1 MRISRSPF
9 LPTALAFAF
18 VLIASPAKAAQTT
31 LVPARIT
38 QAVDDGNRVTL
49 RGNVHPLARS
59 ENDRGLAPDSQPIRR
74 ILLLLQRAPE
84 QEVALR
90 KLMDEQQTKS
100 SPNYHHWLTPEQL
113 GQQFGPADAD
123 IQVVNDWLTRQGFQV
138 NRVTA
143 GRTAIEFSG
152 TAGMVRQSLHA
163 EIHKYVVNG
172 EQHWANTSDPQI
184 PAALAPVVAGF
195 ASLNNFPRKPLSHR
209 LGAFSRSKVTGEVRP
224 LFTFPPS
231 NPSHYAVGPGDFAT
245 IYNVLPLWNAG
256 PPIDGTGQTIA
267 IVGDSNINIQDVR
280 DFRSMFGL
288 PALTANQLQI
298 ILDGPDPGNLGGNEE
313 GEADLDVEWAGGVA
327 RGATIDLVVSETTES
342 TQGTDLSALYII
354 DNNLAP
360 VLSVSFGQ
368 CEAELGSGGNAF
380 YNAMW
385 EQAAAQGITVL
396 VASGDSGSAT
406 CDAFATETAAQAG
419 LAVSGVASTPFN
431 VAVGGTDFDDAGN
444 QSQFW
449 GSTNS
454 SPLQNSALSYI
465 PETTWNDS
473 CAQAGLAGCA
483 GVTASTRNL
492 VGGGGGPSSCINPSG
507 SFPSFTCGAVNGIT
521 GYARPPWQ
529 TGGGVPADN
538 ARDIPDVSLFAA
550 DGKNG
555 SFYIMCQSDAI
566 TGSATSC
573 NLISPFTN
581 FVGVGGTSVSTPA
594 FAGIMAL
601 VNQKTGQRQGNAN
614 YVLYK
619 LAAQSGVSCA
629 SNAAMAAGAN
639 ASTCI
644 FYDTVTGN
652 NSVACKGGTPNCSAT
667 TSGTTGILVTG
678 TAPSQIPTWTTNAG
692 YDLATGLGS
701 VNAANLVSKWS
712 SVGFSGTTTTLAPIS
727 TPITHGQS
735 VNVTIN
741 VTSGSGTPT
750 GTVSL
755 LGSQPSGIAS
765 FQLTGGSFSG
775 TTTFLPGGTYN
786 VTAHYAGDGNF
797 GASDSSPIQVTV
809 NKENSQTQVGVVT
822 FDLNTG
828 QVISANATS
837 FAYGSPYVVRANVL
851 NSTGNACAPQAGPGA
866 PQFFPVS
873 GCPTGTVTIT
883 ANGSPLPNQ
892 NLPSSSLFLLNSQGY
907 TEDLPV
913 QFPGGPYSLAATYSG
928 DNSFNA
934 SGPTTDSIT
943 VTPAATATSL
953 TASASTVQTGASVT
967 LTAVVNTQS
976 NGAAPTGTVQFLNA
990 GVPLSGTVTYTPTP
1004 SVTSFASLQAV
1015 LTTTFS
1021 ATATI
1026 TAHYNS
1032 GDLNYAGSTS
1042 TATTVTVTAAQADFT
1057 FTANPASFSISSP
1070 GQSGT
1075 TTLTVSPTNGFTGT
1089 VSFTCA
1095 VPIAMSETTC
1105 TLAPTSVTTT
1115 GTTTLTVTTTAP
1127 HAATGFYNGPG
1138 WFIGGCLAIIICL
1151 FLLRIPAK
1159 RRRWRMAFGL
1169 ACVVMMAAGI
1179 IACGGGG
1186 SSSPPPTTD
1195 PGTPVGTYTVTVTA
1209 TSGGLSHTANVTVTV
1224 L

>member
-9 LPTALAFAF
+9 LPTGLAFAF
-18 VLIASPAKAAQTT
+18 ILFIPPAKASQTT
-31 LVPARIT
+31 RAPARIT
-38 QAVDDGNRVTL
+38 QAVDDENRVTL
-49 RGNVHPLARS
+49 RGNIHPLARS
-59 ENDRGLAPDSQPIRR
+59 EYDRGLAPDNQPVRR

-84 QEVALR
+84 QELALR
-90 KLMDEQQTKS
+90 KLLDEQQTKS

-123 IQVVNDWLTRQGFQV
+123 IQAVNDWLIRQGFEV

-152 TAGMVRQSLHA
+152 TAGIVRQSLHA

-172 EQHWANTSDPQI
+172 EEHWANAGDPQI

-209 LGAFSRSKVTGEVRP
+209 LGTFSRSKITGEIKP
-224 LFTFPPS
+224 LFTFGSSPTK
-231 NPSHYAVGPGDFAT
+231 YAVGPGDFAT
-245 IYNVLPLWNAG
+245 IYNV
-256 PPIDGTGQTIA
+256 PPPTATTDGSGQTIA

-280 DFRSMFGL
+280 DFRTMFGL
-288 PALTANQLQI
+288 PTNDPHV

-313 GEADLDVEWAGGVA
+313 GEADLDVEWAGAVA

-360 VLSVSFGQ
+360 VMSVSFGQ

-396 VASGDSGSAT
+396 VASGDSGSAG
-406 CDAFATETAAQAG
+406 CDAFTNEKTAQAG
-419 LAVSGVASTPFN
+419 LSVSGVASTPFN

-449 GSTNS
+449 SPTNS
-454 SPLQNSALSYI
+454 SLLQNSALSYI
-465 PETTWNDS
+465 PEITWNDS
-473 CAQAGLAGCA
+473 CAQTGLTGCA
-483 GVTASTRNL
+483 SVASRTRNL
-492 VGGGGGPSSCINPSG
+492 VGGGGGPSNCINPSG
-507 SFPSFTCGAVNGIT
+507 SFPSFTCGAVNSIT
-521 GYARPPWQ
+521 GYARPLWQ
-529 TGGGVPADN
+529 RGTGVPADN

-566 TGSATSC
+566 TGSSTSC
-573 NLISPFTN
+573 NLSPPFTN

-619 LAAQSGVSCA
+619 LAAQSGASCA
-629 SNAAMAAGAN
+629 SNATMAAGAN
-639 ASTCI
+639 TSACI

-652 NSVACKGGTPNCSAT
+652 NSVACAGGSPNCSST
-667 TSGTTGILVTG
+667 TSGQIGNLVTG
-678 TAPSQIPTWTTNAG
+678 TATSQLAAWTTTAG
-692 YDLATGLGS
+692 FDLATGLGS
-701 VNAANLVSKWS
+701 VNAANLVSKWAS
-712 SVGFSGTTTTLAPIS
+712 FGFSPTTTTLANLSP
-727 TPITHGQS
+727 TTITHGQS

-741 VTSGSGTPT
+741 VSSTSPGTST

-755 LGSQPSGIAS
+755 LGSQPSGVAS
-765 FQLTGGSFSG
+765 FTLNNGTAFG

-786 VTAHYAGDGNF
+786 VTAHYPGDGSF
-797 GASDSSPIQVTV
+797 GASDSSPVQVTV
-809 NKENSQTQVGVVT
+809 NKESSQTQLGLVT
-822 FDLNTG
+822 FDLNGNVT
-828 QVISANATS
+828 STTATTA
-837 FAYGSPYVVRANVL
+837 AYGSPYVLRVNVT
-851 NSTGNACAPQAGPGA
+851 NSTGQQCASN
-866 PQFFPVS
+866 PVP
-873 GCPTGTVTIT
+873 CPTGTVTLT
-883 ANGSPLPNQ
+883 DNGQALDGGT
-892 NLPSSSLFLLNSQGY
+892 FGLNSQGHL
-907 TEDLPV
+907 EDQPIQLT
-913 QFPGGPYSLAATYSG
+913 GGLHSVVATYSG
-928 DNSFNA
+928 DNSYM
-934 SGPTTDSIT
+934 SPSQPTTDMIAI
-943 VTPAATATSL
+943 TPAVTTTSL
-953 TASASTVQTGASVT
+953 TTNASTVQSGASVT

-990 GVPLSGTVTYTPTP
+990 STPIPGTVAYTGTP
-1004 SVTSFASLQAV
+1004 FSTTTGAFASLQAV

-1026 TAHYNS
+1026 TAQYNS
-1032 GDLNYAGSTS
+1032 GDANYAGSTS
-1042 TATTVTVTAAQADFT
+1042 TAATVTVTTAPPDFT
-1057 FTANPASFSISSP
+1057 FTASPTVFTISSQ

-1075 TTLTVSPTNGFTGT
+1075 STLTVSPTNGFTGT

-1095 VPIAMSETTC
+1095 VPAAMSEATC
-1105 TLAPTSVTTT
+1105 SLAPASVTTT

-1127 HAATGFYNGPG
+1127 HAATVFFHGPG
-1138 WFIGGCLAIIICL
+1138 WFVGGCAAIIICL
-1151 FLLRIPAK
+1151 LLLSIPAK
-1159 RRRWRMAFGL
+1159 RRQWKTALGL
-1169 ACVVMMAAGI
+1169 ASVVILAAGI
-1179 IACGGGG
+1179 IACGGGS

-1195 PGTPVGTYTVTVTA
+1195 PGTPVGTYIVTVTA
-1209 TSGGLSHTANVTVTV
+1209 TSGSLSHTSNVSVTV

>member
-9 LPTALAFAF
+9 LPTALAFAL

-31 LVPARIT
+31 RVPARIT
-38 QAVDDGNRVTL
+38 QAVDDQNRVTL
-49 RGNVHPLARS
+49 RGNIHPLARS

-84 QEVALR
+84 QELALR
-90 KLMDEQQTKS
+90 KLLDEQQTKS
-100 SPNYHHWLTPEQL
+100 SPNYHQWLTPEQL
-113 GQQFGPADAD
+113 GEQFGPADSD
-123 IQVVNDWLTRQGFQV
+123 IQVVSDWLTRQGFEV

-172 EQHWANTSDPQI
+172 EEHWANANDPQI

-209 LGAFSRSKVTGEVRP
+209 LGTFSRSKVTGEVRP

-256 PPIDGTGQTIA
+256 LPIDGTGQTIA

-288 PALTANQLQI
+288 PAKDPVI
-298 ILDGPDPGNLGGNEE
+298 VLDGPDPGNLGGNEE

-396 VASGDSGSAT
+396 VASGDSGSAA
-406 CDAFATETAAQAG
+406 CDAFTTETAAQAG

-431 VAVGGTDFDDAGN
+431 IAVGGTDFDDAGS
-444 QSQFW
+444 QSNYFN
-449 GSTNS
+449 STNS

-473 CAQAGLAGCA
+473 CAQAGLTGCN
-483 GVTASTRNL
+483 GVAATTRNL

-507 SFPSFTCGAVNGIT
+507 SFPSFTCAPVTGSSIT

-529 TGGGVPADN
+529 TGAGVPADN

-555 SFYIMCQSDAI
+555 SFYIMCQSDTK
-566 TGSATSC
+566 TGSSTSC
-573 NLISPFTN
+573 NLSSPFTN

-594 FAGIMAL
+594 FAGILAM

-619 LAAQSGVSCA
+619 LAAQSGASCA
-629 SNAAMAAGAN
+629 SNVAMAAGAN
-639 ASTCI
+639 ASMCI

-652 NSVACKGGTPNCSAT
+652 NSVACKVGTPNCST
-667 TSGTTGILVTG
+667 PTSGTTGILVTG
-678 TAPSQIPTWTTNAG
+678 TAPSQTPAWTTTAG
-692 YDLATGLGS
+692 YDLASGLGT
-701 VNAANLVSKWS
+701 VNAANLVNNWHLVS
-712 SVGFSGTTTTLAPIS
+712 FTPTTTTLANLSP
-727 TPITHGQS
+727 TTITHGQS

-741 VTSGSGTPT
+741 VTSGAGTPT
-750 GTVSL
+750 GAVSL
-755 LGSQPSGIAS
+755 VGSQPSGIGS
-765 FQLTGGSFSG
+765 FQLTNGSFSG
-775 TTTFLPGGTYN
+775 TTVFLPGGTYN

-797 GASDSSPIQVTV
+797 GASDSSPVQVTV
-809 NKENSQTQVGVVT
+809 NKESSQTQVGVVT

-828 QVISANATS
+828 QVTSANATS
-837 FAYGSPYVVRANVL
+837 FAYGSPYIVRANVL
-851 NSTGNACAPQAGPGA
+851 NSAGNTCAPQVGLGA

-892 NLPSSSLFLLNSQGY
+892 NLPSSSLFPLNSQGY

-913 QFPGGPYSLAATYSG
+913 QFPGGSYSLAATYSG

-976 NGAAPTGTVQFLNA
+976 NGAAPTGTVQFLNGGTPVA
-990 GVPLSGTVTYTPTP
+990 GNPAYTPTP
-1004 SVTSFASLQAV
+1004 STTSFASLQAV

-1026 TAHYNS
+1026 TAQYNS
-1032 GDLNYAGSTS
+1032 GDANYAGSTS
-1042 TATTVTVTAAQADFT
+1042 TATTV
-1057 FTANPASFSISSP
+1057 
-1070 GQSGT
+1070 
-1075 TTLTVSPTNGFTGT
+1075 
-1089 VSFTCA
+1089 
-1095 VPIAMSETTC
+1095 
-1105 TLAPTSVTTT
+1105 
-1115 GTTTLTVTTTAP
+1115 
-1127 HAATGFYNGPG
+1127 
-1138 WFIGGCLAIIICL
+1138 
-1151 FLLRIPAK
+1151 
-1159 RRRWRMAFGL
+1159 
-1169 ACVVMMAAGI
+1169 
-1179 IACGGGG
+1179 
-1186 SSSPPPTTD
+1186 
-1195 PGTPVGTYTVTVTA
+1195 
-1209 TSGGLSHTANVTVTV
+1209 
-1224 L
+1224 

>member
-1 MRISRSPF
+1 MRISRPLF

-18 VLIASPAKAAQTT
+18 VLIFLPAKASQTT
-31 LVPARIT
+31 RVPARIT

-49 RGNVHPLARS
+49 RGNIHPLARS
-59 ENDRGLAPDSQPIRR
+59 EYDRGLAPDSQPVRR

-84 QEVALR
+84 QELALR
-90 KLMDEQQTKS
+90 KLLDEQQTKS
-100 SPNYHHWLTPEQL
+100 SPNYHHWLTPEQM

-123 IQVVNDWLTRQGFQV
+123 IQAVNDWLTRQGFQV
-138 NRVTA
+138 SRVTA

-172 EQHWANTSDPQI
+172 EEHWANAGDPQI

-209 LGAFSRSKVTGEVRP
+209 LGTFPRSKITGEIKP
-224 LFTFPPS
+224 LFTFGSSPTQ
-231 NPSHYAVGPGDFAT
+231 YGLGPGDFAT
-245 IYNVLPLWNAG
+245 IYNVLPLWQAG
-256 PPIDGTGQTIA
+256 TDGTGQTIA

-280 DFRSMFGL
+280 DFRQMFGL
-288 PALTANQLQI
+288 PTNDPHV
-298 ILDGPDPGNLGGNEE
+298 ILDGPDPGLNPFTE
-313 GEADLDVEWAGGVA
+313 GEADLDVEWAGAVA

-360 VLSVSFGQ
+360 VMSVSFGQ

-396 VASGDSGSAT
+396 VASGDSGSAA
-406 CDAFATETAAQAG
+406 CDAFTNEKTAQAG
-419 LAVSGVASTPFN
+419 LSVSGVASTPFN

-449 GSTNS
+449 SPTNS

-465 PETTWNDS
+465 PEITWNDS
-473 CAQAGLAGCA
+473 CAQAGLTGCT

-492 VGGGGGPSSCINPSG
+492 VGGGGGPSNCINPSG
-507 SFPSFTCGAVNGIT
+507 SFPSFTCGAVNSIT
-521 GYARPPWQ
+521 GYARPLWQ
-529 TGGGVPADN
+529 RGTGVPADN

-566 TGSATSC
+566 TGSSTSC
-573 NLISPFTN
+573 NLSPPFTN

-619 LAAQSGVSCA
+619 LAAQNGASCA
-629 SNAAMAAGAN
+629 SNSAAVTN
-639 ASTCI
+639 TSCT

-667 TSGTTGILVTG
+667 SGQTGILVN
-678 TAPSQIPTWTTNAG
+678 PSNTSSPAWTTNAG
-692 YDLATGLGS
+692 YDLASGLGS
-701 VNAANLVSKWS
+701 VNTANLVSNWNLVSFS
-712 SVGFSGTTTTLAPIS
+712 STTTTLAPIS
-727 TPITHGQS
+727 TPITHGQP
-735 VNVTIN
+735 VNVTIH

-755 LGSQPSGIAS
+755 VGSQPSGIAS
-765 FQLTGGSFSG
+765 FQLTSGSFSG
-775 TTTFLPGGTYN
+775 PTIFLPGGTYN

-797 GASDSSPIQVTV
+797 GASDSSPVQVTV
-809 NKENSQTQVGVVT
+809 NKEGSQTQVGVVT
-822 FDLNTG
+822 FDVNTG
-828 QVISANATS
+828 QVTSANATS

-851 NSTGNACAPQAGPGA
+851 NSAGSACAPQASLGA

-892 NLPSSSLFLLNSQGY
+892 NAPATSSFPLNSQGY

-913 QFPGGPYSLAATYSG
+913 QFPPGSYNLLANYSG
-928 DNSFNA
+928 DASFNLSA
-934 SGPTTDSIT
+934 SSTVPLSVTKAATTTTVTTIPSAIT
-943 VTPAATATSL
+943 V
-953 TASASTVQTGASVT
+953 GALVSII
-967 LTAVVNTQS
+967 AVVNTQS
-976 NGAAPTGTVQFLNA
+976 NGAAPTGAVNFFNGGNPMGSSGVSPNPNTSA
-990 GVPLSGTVTYTPTP
+990 GFAQSQTGL
-1004 SVTSFASLQAV
+1004 VTSFPAAG
-1015 LTTTFS
+1015 TE
-1021 ATATI
+1021 TI
-1026 TAHYNS
+1026 TAQFG
-1032 GDLNYAGSTS
+1032 GDINYA
-1042 TATTVTVTAAQADFT
+1042 
-1057 FTANPASFSISSP
+1057 ASASLP
-1070 GQSGT
+1070 
-1075 TTLTVSPTNGFTGT
+1075 L
-1089 VSFTCA
+1089 
-1095 VPIAMSETTC
+1095 
-1105 TLAPTSVTTT
+1105 
-1115 GTTTLTVTTTAP
+1115 
-1127 HAATGFYNGPG
+1127 
-1138 WFIGGCLAIIICL
+1138 
-1151 FLLRIPAK
+1151 
-1159 RRRWRMAFGL
+1159 
-1169 ACVVMMAAGI
+1169 
-1179 IACGGGG
+1179 
-1186 SSSPPPTTD
+1186 
-1195 PGTPVGTYTVTVTA
+1195 
-1209 TSGGLSHTANVTVTV
+1209 
-1224 L
+1224 